1 MRWPPI
7 ATGIKITH
15 PCSHESSEAVGPE
28 MNGFRSNKQPAKLGP
43 KRYTPKLPFDEERIP
58 NLNRIWYYGISSI
71 RTMTWTSWTMASFC
85 YILLRSLEASWLRPK
100 VACGRRTLGALG
112 LGTVLLAAV
121 LLWPRQVLM
130 PEPNVR
136 RDENSPMLAMHMSTH
151 FISFVYFIYIVI
163 WYNMI

>member
-1 MRWPPI
+1 MGNKNQRKRLKDEM
-7 ATGIKITH
+7 TT
-15 PCSHESSEAVGPE
+15 EEAVGPE
-28 MNGFRSNKQPAKLGP
+28 MNGFRSKQPAKLGP
-43 KRYTPKLPFDEERIP
+43 KRYTPKLPDERERLP
-58 NLNRIWYYGISSI
+58 NLNRIWYYGISSSI
-71 RTMTWTSWTMASFC
+71 RTMTWTSLTMASFC

-136 RDENSPMLAMHMSTH
+136 RDENSPILAMHMSTH
-151 FISFVYFIYIVI
+151 FISFVYYIY
-163 WYNMI
+163 YNMI